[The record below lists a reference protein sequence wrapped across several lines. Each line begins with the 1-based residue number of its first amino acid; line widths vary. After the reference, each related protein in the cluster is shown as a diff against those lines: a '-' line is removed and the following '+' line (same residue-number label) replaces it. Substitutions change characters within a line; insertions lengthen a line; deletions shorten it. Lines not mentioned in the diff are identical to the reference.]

1 MLYRYLVMGMKRS
14 AKMAVAGNTA
24 RPPGKI
30 NQKSTTVGRVGLY
43 WRARSTVLGESLLDG
58 DGRTRVFVR
67 ICRGKPPFAPKLDV
81 SIVRGTVER
90 MEHARS
96 IRARWLSA
104 PSTVKLSR
112 IVLLM
117 VLEEKTK
124 SWKKGSHEVKS
135 LQGAALAK
143 FMALIL
149 GQGLL

>member
-30 NQKSTTVGRVGLY
+30 NQKSTTVGQVGLY
-43 WRARSTVLGESLLDG
+43 WRARSPVSNESLLDG

-96 IRARWLSA
+96 IGARWLSTT
-104 PSTVKLSR
+104 STAKLSC

-117 VLEEKTK
+117 VL
-124 SWKKGSHEVKS
+124 V
-135 LQGAALAK
+135 
-143 FMALIL
+143 
-149 GQGLL
+149 